1 MAETRPEYELT
12 EAADEDLLGIVR
24 YTIKTWGIQQARL
37 YGTLLENHFKDIGQG
52 KARGRIFSQKRP
64 ELLYTHC
71 EHHYVFYFVREDGYP
86 LIIAELHEH
95 MQLGA
100 RIKIRLGK

>member
-1 MAETRPEYELT
+1 MAKIRPEYELT

-24 YTIKTWGIQQARL
+24 EQARR
-37 YGTLLENHFKDIGQG
+37 YETLLENHFKDIGQG
-52 KARGRIFSQKRP
+52 KTRTRIFSRKRP

-71 EHHYVFYFVREDGYP
+71 EHHYVFYFMREDDCP
-86 LIIAELHEH
+86 LIIAVLHEK

-100 RIKIRLGK
+100 QIKNRLGN